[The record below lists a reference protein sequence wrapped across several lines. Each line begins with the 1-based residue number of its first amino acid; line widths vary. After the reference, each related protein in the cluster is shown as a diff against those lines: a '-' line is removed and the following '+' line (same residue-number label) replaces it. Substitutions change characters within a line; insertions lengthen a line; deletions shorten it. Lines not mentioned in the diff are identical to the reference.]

1 MGEALSITL
10 EADERATLA
19 PDSARFKGVYQQLQP
34 RSADQVRELLGF
46 SDTAAEALTRS
57 QARFSPL
64 RLPSAIAAPENLESK
79 DLATRAQARSV
90 THEAFRAFVH
100 GGNVDALIHMKPAF
114 DRYLELNKAVINIAT
129 LLDIEVANGAT
140 LTISASTHVVKARKI
155 IIHPTGRIV
164 CNGSTT
170 FKIVSLEGLGTKPVV
185 TGPRA
190 TGVRTL
196 RQ

>member
-1 MGEALSITL
+1 MGEAISLSL
-10 EADERATLA
+10 EADERVTLA
-19 PDSARFKGVYQQLQP
+19 PDSPRFKGVYQQVQP

-46 SDTAAEALTRS
+46 SDTVAEGLAKSRARFGPERLPAATAAAE
-57 QARFSPL
+57 
-64 RLPSAIAAPENLESK
+64 NLDAK
-79 DLATRAQARSV
+79 DMATRAQARGV
-90 THEAFRAFVH
+90 THEAFRAFVR
-100 GGNVDALIHMKPAF
+100 GSNVDALAHMKPAF
-114 DRYLELNKAVINIAT
+114 DRYLEINKAVINLCI
-129 LLDIEVANGAT
+129 LNDIEVADGAT
-140 LTISASTHVVKARKI
+140 LTISASTHVVRARKI

-170 FKIVSLEGLGTKPVV
+170 FKIVSLEGLRPKPVV